1 MSSAN
6 GVQQVWGGCSCWLS
20 MPEVEEGADRW
31 PHLWAAL
38 EREGGVTDFAG
49 QGRGKRAERT
59 GPGEREGGGG
69 GEEGKAGAWTGS
81 RLVLKTAQGQGGD
94 FDLFSYLLN

>member
-59 GPGEREGGGG
+59 GPGEREGGRGG
-69 GEEGKAGAWTGS
+69 KGRRMDGKQTCAENGT
-81 RLVLKTAQGQGGD
+81 RTRRR
-94 FDLFSYLLN
+94 F

>member
-1 MSSAN
+1 
-6 GVQQVWGGCSCWLS
+6 

-59 GPGEREGGGG
+59 GPGEREGGGERRERPAHG
-69 GEEGKAGAWTGS
+69 REA
-81 RLVLKTAQGQGGD
+81 
-94 FDLFSYLLN
+94 DLC